1 MGDSFQV
8 HLFGDPGMEM
18 MPECRGW
25 MCLNHGITNGFLRI
39 SLLSPIQRSGVGEVV
54 LGVILTPFGDLGA
67 TFSDFLRYWKDIG
80 IRIDL
85 V

>member
-25 MCLNHGITNGFLRI
+25 MCLNRGKTVGFGRVSVL
-39 SLLSPIQRSGVGEVV
+39 SLIQRFGVGEVV
-54 LGVILTPFGDLGA
+54 LGVILTPFGDLLA
-67 TFSDFLRYWKDIG
+67 TFVNFLRYWKDIG
-80 IRIDL
+80 IFIDL
-85 V
+85 G